1 MIWKLA
7 ILRWILQEF
16 DQSNNVEDIGV
27 CHTKDEVDSE
37 LDCMTHLLGIKCLRG
52 SVGVSKCQQKH
63 HTCGEHNEPHLTS
76 S

>member
-27 CHTKDEVDSE
+27 CHTKDEVDSNLNQITWLIWVQHIRE
-37 LDCMTHLLGIKCLRG
+37 ECWCEQVLGTHTN
-52 SVGVSKCQQKH
+52 VGVD
-63 HTCGEHNEPHLTS
+63 LIW
-76 S
+76 